1 MGAWLK
7 FPSIYIATI
16 TREDLLRLLPMA
28 TGEADFR
35 EAGDLIAGRHWR
47 IRLTPVDPL
56 VIGSLQLDRYRVEH
70 EFSGLSEQE
79 VDAFMTRFGL
89 HLQRG
94 GG

>member
-1 MGAWLK
+1 M
-7 FPSIYIATI
+7 
-16 TREDLLRLLPMA
+16 LPAA

-35 EAGDLIAGRHWR
+35 DTGDLIAGRHWR
-47 IRLTPVDPL
+47 LRLTPVEPL
-56 VIGSLQLDRYRVEH
+56 VIGSLQLHRYHVEH

-79 VDAFMTRFGL
+79 IDAFMTRFGQ